1 MEISGRC
8 RRCSAAETA
17 PCRCAMVL
25 PSMTAF
31 DSALRLARVTSVD
44 LYSSDESDHSIY
56 MMHMVRVNDVI

>member
-1 MEISGRC
+1 
-8 RRCSAAETA
+8 
-17 PCRCAMVL
+17 MVL

-56 MMHMVRVNDVI
+56 MKHMVRVNDVI